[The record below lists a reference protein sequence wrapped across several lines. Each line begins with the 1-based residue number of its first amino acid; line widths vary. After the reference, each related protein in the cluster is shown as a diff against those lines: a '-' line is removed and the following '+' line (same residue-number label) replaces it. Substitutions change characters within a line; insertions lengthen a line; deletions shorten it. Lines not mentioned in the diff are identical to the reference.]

1 MLKRIAVATA
11 IGASMFGLAGV
22 GASSLATGTN
32 NGTVQQSNALTASC
46 QTSINNPVD
55 FSNIVDNQYVTMAR
69 VFQQSIEPNCGGEM
83 LQIALKLN
91 TGAIVYSNKV
101 WIPTSNVTTPQ
112 QEAFLLGGSINLS
125 DFGYAVY
132 GEDLYPRFTTN
143 VCATDVQSTVVT
155 IADQIDSPGTNT
167 SGASVGTVPTSCTND
182 NFFNPSSTSSPPS
195 A

>member
-55 FSNIVDNQYVTMAR
+55 FSNIVDNQYVTSSR

-83 LQIALKLN
+83 LQIALKMSN
-91 TGAIVYSNKV
+91 GTVVYSNKV
-101 WIPTSNVTTPQ
+101 WIPTSNVTSLS
-112 QEAFLLGGSINLS
+112 QEDFLTGNISPAS
-125 DFGYAVY
+125 VGYAVY
-132 GEDLYPRFTTN
+132 GEDLYPQFPQG
-143 VCATDVQSTVVT
+143 VCAQKVESTVVT
-155 IADQIDSPGTNT
+155 VADQINSPGSNT
-167 SGASVGTVPTSCTND
+167 SSATVGTLPSCAND
-182 NFFNPSSTSSPPS
+182 NFFNPSSTSSLPP

>member
-55 FSNIVDNQYVTMAR
+55 FSNIVDNQYVTSSR

-83 LQIALKLN
+83 LQIALKMSN
-91 TGAIVYSNKV
+91 GTVVYSNKV

-112 QEAFLLGGSINLS
+112 QEAFLLGGSTNLS
-125 DFGYAVY
+125 EFGYAVY
-132 GEDLYPRFTTN
+132 GEDLYPQFPQG
-143 VCATDVQSTVVT
+143 VCAQKVESTVVT
-155 IADQIDSPGTNT
+155 IADQINSPGSNT
-167 SGASVGTVPTSCTND
+167 SSATVGTLPSCAND
-182 NFFNPSSTSSPPS
+182 NFFTPPP